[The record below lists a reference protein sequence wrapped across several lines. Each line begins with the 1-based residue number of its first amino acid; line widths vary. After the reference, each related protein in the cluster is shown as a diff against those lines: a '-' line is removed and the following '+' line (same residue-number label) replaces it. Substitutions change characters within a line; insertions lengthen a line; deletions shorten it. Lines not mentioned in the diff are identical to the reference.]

1 MSPRR
6 TRAATAVQSTVST
19 RSQAQKIN
27 NVNQDVVKSAQK
39 IRQSQRKE
47 RTTSVKDNLETT
59 TKQST
64 SKKKSN
70 TEVTFTK
77 SAKRTRRKLNLDEEI
92 KTENIH
98 TISRDRSMDSND
110 SFKVLKNE
118 CNNSIPIVELIRS
131 DMSRINI
138 SKDLNLEEVP
148 RKLQRKAS
156 ATNIKIPSIIV
167 TPKSTPP
174 KLSLTPHRS
183 KKTPKKSP
191 IFLGSPK
198 THSLAVP
205 KLLKSPRKLSLTT
218 TSEENLEKSN
228 SNSHNKKSR
237 KKNRRHDD
245 SGDSTPSQ
253 SMSKSLKTK
262 KQKKSDINLKTFV
275 RKFSKSSKIVLR
287 SPESKNSKSRKLKL
301 LSPSRAKK
309 SPLKSISPSFSFDDI
324 PKLDSKSSKNN
335 IKKSPKKKNSPR
347 AKRNLLYS
355 RLTKI
360 LSSTQIKDVLGEPIV
375 LVEKLSSEG
384 MKRQNMVAKK
394 TQSNTSI
401 GVKSPLISP
410 GSNSKV
416 SLPIKR
422 ASSPGSN
429 SKVSLPIKRASTGSN
444 ISTNRNSSIK
454 LRNNSIEKSPKISP
468 RIKCNTLWEKNKSST
483 PLMSSTPQAVVAL
496 TDISLESNTS
506 IASVNNMSLTKLRHR
521 NNRSNVQLS
530 NTINKDMSIE
540 NVSRPSLLD
549 KDISNTSQSRFS
561 SAMKQNTTYDKDM
574 ENKQEN
580 KKNNTYELE
589 QPQTQNLQQMIRKRT
604 SIDANLSAKSNAKKA
619 KVRFADV
626 TSRADSAQR
635 LINKLNGSRSNISHN
650 VSTQRKNNVTNSA
663 HKSKKVETL
672 KFNQNSLSS
681 PFNTRLN
688 PRLLVDT
695 PRNQITPKSLASV
708 EKKSEKK
715 SSTKKVPNFGRI
727 HEQMF
732 AKSESLIDAKKRLEA
747 RHLAFTTNKAVPKV
761 DIKKEE
767 RKPLPTDTSD
777 GVHNRFGFK
786 VKKVEATQ
794 LMKKQ
799 PAFSREKQQEKTRMM
814 LKGVRTNRRFDL
826 QMKARNINL

>member
-6 TRAATAVQSTVST
+6 TRAATAEQSTVST

-39 IRQSQRKE
+39 VRQSRRKE

-70 TEVTFTK
+70 TEITFTK
-77 SAKRTRRKLNLDEEI
+77 SAKRTRRKLNLDEET

-98 TISRDRSMDSND
+98 TISRDRSMNSND

-148 RKLQRKAS
+148 NRKLQRKAS
-156 ATNIKIPSIIV
+156 ATNIKIPSVIV

-228 SNSHNKKSR
+228 SDSHNKKSR

-245 SGDSTPSQ
+245 SGDSTSSQ

-287 SPESKNSKSRKLKL
+287 SPKSKNSKSRKLKL

-384 MKRQNMVAKK
+384 MKRQNMLMVAKK

-401 GVKSPLISP
+401 GVKSPLI
-410 GSNSKV
+410 
-416 SLPIKR
+416 
-422 ASSPGSN
+422 SPGSN

-483 PLMSSTPQAVVAL
+483 PLMSSTPQAVVTL

-650 VSTQRKNNVTNSA
+650 VSTQRKNNVTNSV

-672 KFNQNSLSS
+672 KFNQNSLIS

-732 AKSESLIDAKKRLEA
+732 AKSESLVDAKKRLEA

-761 DIKKEE
+761 DMKKEE

-786 VKKVEATQ
+786 VKKIEATQ